1 MRQQFSDLFAN
12 WTSAAKSLKSHAEGK
27 RVSSRRVFA
36 TETARQRNRLK
47 IVVIFP
53 TTSAS
58 APSLNCCAPTPPL
71 GWP

>member
-1 MRQQFSDLFAN
+1 MRQQFCDLFAN
-12 WTSAAKSLKSHAEGK
+12 WTSAVKSLKLHPEGK

-58 APSLNCCAPTPPL
+58 APSLNCCVPTPPL
-71 GWP
+71 G